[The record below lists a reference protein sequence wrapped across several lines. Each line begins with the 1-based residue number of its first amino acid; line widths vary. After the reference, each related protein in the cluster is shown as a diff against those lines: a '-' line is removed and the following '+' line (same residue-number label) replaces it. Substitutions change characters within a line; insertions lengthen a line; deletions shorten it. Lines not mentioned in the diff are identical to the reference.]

1 MFFRPVICPRC
12 MKEGDCGCLA
22 VCRGSGIDQ
31 TVGDGP
37 QLYYNLHALLSVAI
51 YITYNYSVVDES
63 FNLNHPFR
71 PIRSKTGGAN
81 GSAAGGGRFLRAFF
95 TFKSQSFIPSSRTSR
110 TPEVFHLIL
119 PVSIVRTI
127 RIQICKANNNNN
139 NNLLTSHSGAAYGE
153 LLCVCF
159 PRAFCQSLHFVSF
172 LLICKASMR
181 GQGFWFTVVEEKEVR
196 T

>member
-1 MFFRPVICPRC
+1 MLCAGALGLTRRLEMGRSCIITSMRSYPSLFTSHIIIPLS
-12 MKEGDCGCLA
+12 MKVSISTIHFDQSEARLEVPA
-22 VCRGSGIDQ
+22 V
-31 TVGDGP
+31 
-37 QLYYNLHALLSVAI
+37 
-51 YITYNYSVVDES
+51 
-63 FNLNHPFR
+63 
-71 PIRSKTGGAN
+71 
-81 GSAAGGGRFLRAFF
+81 GGGRFLWAFV
-95 TFKSQSFIPSSRTSR
+95 TFKSQSFISSSRTSR

-119 PVSIVRTI
+119 PVSIVLTI